1 MSHHHEHEGDE
12 HESDEHEAGGK
23 PQGGARNDTGFL
35 DLEISKVLFDEAE
48 GITRKA
54 FRELLEEAAKRQF
67 QARFGDRIEA
77 LAKLAV
83 DELLADIEANLQ
95 VEATIAAR
103 QRDKAGLDA
112 RVQAILA
119 GSTGRSEG

>member
-1 MSHHHEHEGDE
+1 MSHHHDHEGDD
-12 HESDEHEAGGK
+12 HEDGGK
-23 PQGGARNDTGFL
+23 PHGGGRNDTGFL

-83 DELLADIEANLQ
+83 DELLADIEANLR

-119 GSTGRSEG
+119 GSAGHSEG

>member
-1 MSHHHEHEGDE
+1 MSHEHDHEHDGDR
-12 HESDEHEAGGK
+12 HERRE
-23 PQGGARNDTGFL
+23 QGGSRNDTGFL

-54 FRELLEEAAKRQF
+54 FRALLEEAAKRQF

-83 DELLADIEANLQ
+83 DELLADVEANLQ
-95 VEATIAAR
+95 IEATLTAR

-119 GSTGRSEG
+119 GRSEG

>member
-1 MSHHHEHEGDE
+1 MSHHHEHEGD
-12 HESDEHEAGGK
+12 DHEAGGK

-83 DELLADIEANLQ
+83 DELLADIEANLR

-119 GSTGRSEG
+119 GSAGHSEG

>member
-1 MSHHHEHEGDE
+1 MSHSHDHDHEHEPE
-12 HESDEHEAGGK
+12 PEQAHSDT
-23 PQGGARNDTGFL
+23 RFL

-54 FRELLEEAAKRQF
+54 FRDLLEEAAKRHW
-67 QARFGDRIEA
+67 QARYGQRIDA

-83 DELLADIEANLQ
+83 DELIADIEANQ
-95 VEATIAAR
+95 RIEATIADR
-103 QRDKAGLDA
+103 KRSRGDLDA

-119 GSTGRSEG
+119 ATEPEPTNE

>member
-83 DELLADIEANLQ
+83 DELIADIEANLQ

>member
-1 MSHHHEHEGDE
+1 M
-12 HESDEHEAGGK
+12 
-23 PQGGARNDTGFL
+23 
-35 DLEISKVLFDEAE
+35 VLFDEAE

-83 DELLADIEANLQ
+83 DELIADIEANLQ

-119 GSTGRSEG
+119 GSAGHSEG

>member
-1 MSHHHEHEGDE
+1 MSHHECDHDHDHGPSHDHGEPD
-12 HESDEHEAGGK
+12 
-23 PQGGARNDTGFL
+23 QRGAPDTGFL

-54 FRELLEEAAKRQF
+54 FRELLEEAAKRHW
-67 QARFGDRIEA
+67 QARYGERIDA

-83 DELLADIEANLQ
+83 DQLIADIEANQ
-95 VEATIAAR
+95 QIEATIAER
-103 QRDKAGLDA
+103 KRSRGDLDA

-119 GSTGRSEG
+119 GQPDPASE

>member
-1 MSHHHEHEGDE
+1 MSHHHDHDGEGDDHDARE
-12 HESDEHEAGGK
+12 QQRSE
-23 PQGGARNDTGFL
+23 ARNDTGFL
-35 DLEISKVLFDEAE
+35 DLEISKVLFGEAE
-48 GITRKA
+48 AITRKA
-54 FRELLEEAAKRQF
+54 FRALLEEAAKRQF

-83 DELLADIEANLQ
+83 DELIADIEANMQ

-103 QRDKAGLDA
+103 RRDKADLDA

-119 GSTGRSEG
+119 K